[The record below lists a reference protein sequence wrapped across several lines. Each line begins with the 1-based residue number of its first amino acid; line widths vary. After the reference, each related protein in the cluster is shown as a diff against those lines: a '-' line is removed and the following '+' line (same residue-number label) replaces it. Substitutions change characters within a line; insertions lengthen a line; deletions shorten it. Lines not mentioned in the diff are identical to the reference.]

1 MPGQLG
7 RNNLSLVLWGGVF
20 VLSTV
25 VALAVGGS
33 PDWGAVFGLG
43 SDNPVAFAL
52 FWKIRVPRVVTALA
66 VGGGLAVVGAVL
78 QSLLRNPLAD
88 PFLLGISSASAFGAV
103 LALAAGWP
111 DLRFAVSVGIAL
123 LALIFLDRL
132 AFRKGVFSDHHLLI
146 AGVAITYL
154 FAALTGL
161 VIAMADAQKT
171 RGLIFWIMG
180 GFSDLDNLATLLCV
194 VTLLVIAAY
203 LLSKSHQLDV
213 LASGDESA
221 HVLGVRPASLR
232 RRLFFVCSMMVGLT
246 VATAGGI
253 GFVGVLVPHTA
264 RLFCGVSHRQ
274 VLVLSLLGGGALTVF
289 SDTIARS
296 VFSPREIPVGL
307 ITALIGAPFFLHY
320 LSSGRSR

>member
-1 MPGQLG
+1 M
-7 RNNLSLVLWGGVF
+7 
-20 VLSTV
+20 
-25 VALAVGGS
+25 
-33 PDWGAVFGLG
+33 FGLG
-43 SDNPVAFAL
+43 PDNPVAFAL
-52 FWKIRVPRVVTALA
+52 FWKIRFPRVLTALA

-103 LALAAGWP
+103 LALALGWANF
-111 DLRFAVSVGIAL
+111 RFALSAGIAL

-161 VIAMADAQKT
+161 VVALADAQKT

-180 GFSDLDNLATLLCV
+180 GFSDLDNLGSLLCV
-194 VTLLVIAAY
+194 VSLVLVTIF

-221 HVLGVRPASLR
+221 HVLGVRPAALR
-232 RRLFFVCSMMVGLT
+232 RQLFFVCSVMVGLT

-253 GFVGVLVPHTA
+253 GFVGVLVPHAA

-274 VLVLSLLGGGALTVF
+274 VLILSLLGGGALTAF
-289 SDTIARS
+289 SDTIARTAL
-296 VFSPREIPVGL
+296 SPREIPVGL